1 MTRSEAVDGLGI
13 SQEGSPGS
21 RGQRAAPHTKMAVQG
36 FKGSRAIESEEAEYK
51 GLVRGLLLGCAL
63 PSVML
68 CIFLWNTGVS
78 TNIVSKDVGAP
89 IEVMERMK
97 AIEGL
102 EPKAARKVFFR
113 GANRTVV
120 RDPKNPFNRG
130 KVDNSLAQQRLRA
143 FLNKTKAKSA
153 PMPWDIREARN
164 EKRMSKST
172 PTKGKKGPP
181 LPPHV
186 PPHVQAALS
195 AARGKRV
202 FDASTQG
209 KGFAPGQARTPT
221 AGTKLLTMSRFQK
234 LVDQRCA
241 VLIGFYN
248 SKDAEMSREFSLVWD
263 MVVRS
268 SALKYTGAFV
278 DVATSGGGEIA
289 ANASVIK
296 VEGSKVQKP
305 VGTPSVIA
313 YFVQGAYAEPYAK
326 VVLRDMKEAGP
337 VSGRAGKDSK
347 SGVGRDALA
356 ALRIRHEAIA
366 TLTKKLSGE
375 VERRGLALDAKG
387 CYVKQKSMEEYDK
400 AEKARVKEK
409 EKKKEEKA
417 ATKDAK
423 AKDASKKDS
432 KDSSKDSGKDTKKGD
447 DKDAKKDTKKDDK
460 KDDKGK
466 KDDKKKDD
474 KKVTGQKDAKA
485 KVLTGAVEP

>member
-1 MTRSEAVDGLGI
+1 MG
-13 SQEGSPGS
+13 
-21 RGQRAAPHTKMAVQG
+21 
-36 FKGSRAIESEEAEYK
+36 
-51 GLVRGLLLGCAL
+51 
-63 PSVML
+63 
-68 CIFLWNTGVS
+68 
-78 TNIVSKDVGAP
+78 
-89 IEVMERMK
+89 
-97 AIEGL
+97 
-102 EPKAARKVFFR
+102 
-113 GANRTVV
+113 
-120 RDPKNPFNRG
+120 
-130 KVDNSLAQQRLRA
+130 
-143 FLNKTKAKSA
+143 
-153 PMPWDIREARN
+153 
-164 EKRMSKST
+164 
-172 PTKGKKGPP
+172 
-181 LPPHV
+181 
-186 PPHVQAALS
+186 
-195 AARGKRV
+195 
-202 FDASTQG
+202 
-209 KGFAPGQARTPT
+209 

-234 LVDQRCA
+234 LTDQKCA
-241 VLIGFYN
+241 VLVGFYN

-296 VEGSKVQKP
+296 VEGSTVKKP
-305 VGTPSVIA
+305 IGTPSVIA

-366 TLTKKLSGE
+366 ALTKKLSGE

-387 CYVKQKSMEEYDK
+387 CYLKQKSADEYDK
-400 AEKARVKEK
+400 AEKARAKEK

-417 ATKDAK
+417 AKDK
-423 AKDASKKDS
+423 SKES
-432 KDSSKDSGKDTKKGD
+432 KDSSKKGD
-447 DKDAKKDTKKDDK
+447 DKGKDGSKDAK

-485 KVLTGAVEP
+485 K

>member
-1 MTRSEAVDGLGI
+1 
-13 SQEGSPGS
+13 
-21 RGQRAAPHTKMAVQG
+21 
-36 FKGSRAIESEEAEYK
+36 
-51 GLVRGLLLGCAL
+51 
-63 PSVML
+63 
-68 CIFLWNTGVS
+68 
-78 TNIVSKDVGAP
+78 
-89 IEVMERMK
+89 
-97 AIEGL
+97 
-102 EPKAARKVFFR
+102 
-113 GANRTVV
+113 
-120 RDPKNPFNRG
+120 
-130 KVDNSLAQQRLRA
+130 
-143 FLNKTKAKSA
+143 
-153 PMPWDIREARN
+153 
-164 EKRMSKST
+164 
-172 PTKGKKGPP
+172 
-181 LPPHV
+181 
-186 PPHVQAALS
+186 
-195 AARGKRV
+195 
-202 FDASTQG
+202 
-209 KGFAPGQARTPT
+209 
-221 AGTKLLTMSRFQK
+221 MSRFQK
-234 LVDQRCA
+234 LIDQRCA

-296 VEGSKVQKP
+296 VEGSKVTKP

-400 AEKARVKEK
+400 AEKARAKEK

-423 AKDASKKDS
+423 DASKDS
-432 KDSSKDSGKDTKKGD
+432 KKGESKD
-447 DKDAKKDTKKDDK
+447 AKKDDK

-466 KDDKKKDD
+466 KDDKKSD
-474 KKVTGQKDAKA
+474 KKVNSEKDAKA

>member
-1 MTRSEAVDGLGI
+1 M
-13 SQEGSPGS
+13 
-21 RGQRAAPHTKMAVQG
+21 
-36 FKGSRAIESEEAEYK
+36 
-51 GLVRGLLLGCAL
+51 
-63 PSVML
+63 
-68 CIFLWNTGVS
+68 
-78 TNIVSKDVGAP
+78 
-89 IEVMERMK
+89 
-97 AIEGL
+97 
-102 EPKAARKVFFR
+102 
-113 GANRTVV
+113 
-120 RDPKNPFNRG
+120 
-130 KVDNSLAQQRLRA
+130 
-143 FLNKTKAKSA
+143 
-153 PMPWDIREARN
+153 
-164 EKRMSKST
+164 
-172 PTKGKKGPP
+172 
-181 LPPHV
+181 
-186 PPHVQAALS
+186 
-195 AARGKRV
+195 
-202 FDASTQG
+202 
-209 KGFAPGQARTPT
+209 
-221 AGTKLLTMSRFQK
+221 TMSRFQK

-466 KDDKKKDD
+466 KDDKKSD
-474 KKVTGQKDAKA
+474 KKVNSEKDAKA

>member
-1 MTRSEAVDGLGI
+1 
-13 SQEGSPGS
+13 
-21 RGQRAAPHTKMAVQG
+21 MA
-36 FKGSRAIESEEAEYK
+36 
-51 GLVRGLLLGCAL
+51 
-63 PSVML
+63 
-68 CIFLWNTGVS
+68 
-78 TNIVSKDVGAP
+78 
-89 IEVMERMK
+89 
-97 AIEGL
+97 
-102 EPKAARKVFFR
+102 
-113 GANRTVV
+113 
-120 RDPKNPFNRG
+120 
-130 KVDNSLAQQRLRA
+130 
-143 FLNKTKAKSA
+143 
-153 PMPWDIREARN
+153 
-164 EKRMSKST
+164 
-172 PTKGKKGPP
+172 
-181 LPPHV
+181 
-186 PPHVQAALS
+186 
-195 AARGKRV
+195 
-202 FDASTQG
+202 
-209 KGFAPGQARTPT
+209 
-221 AGTKLLTMSRFQK
+221 RFQK

-296 VEGSKVQKP
+296 VEGSKVTKP

-400 AEKARVKEK
+400 AEKARAKEK

-423 AKDASKKDS
+423 DASKKGDKDSKDKSKDS
-432 KDSSKDSGKDTKKGD
+432 KDSSKD
-447 DKDAKKDTKKDDK
+447 TKKDDK
-460 KDDKGK
+460 KGNDKDKKSDDKGK

-474 KKVTGQKDAKA
+474 KVNSQKDAKA

>member
-1 MTRSEAVDGLGI
+1 MAFMRSMT
-13 SQEGSPGS
+13 
-21 RGQRAAPHTKMAVQG
+21 
-36 FKGSRAIESEEAEYK
+36 
-51 GLVRGLLLGCAL
+51 LLGCAL
-63 PSVML
+63 PAVML
-68 CIFLWNTGVS
+68 RVFLWDTGVS

-120 RDPKNPFNRG
+120 RDPTNPFQRG

-143 FLNKTKAKSA
+143 FLNKTKQKSA

-172 PTKGKKGPP
+172 PAKKSSKAP

-209 KGFAPGQARTPT
+209 KGFAPGSVRTPT

-234 LVDQRCA
+234 LIDQKCA
-241 VLIGFYN
+241 VLVGFYN
-248 SKDAEMSREFSLVWD
+248 SKDAEMSKEFSLVWD

-305 VGTPSVIA
+305 IGTPSVIA

-400 AEKARVKEK
+400 AEKARAKEK

-423 AKDASKKDS
+423 DASKKGDKDSKDKSKDS
-432 KDSSKDSGKDTKKGD
+432 KDSSKDKDAKKGD
-447 DKDAKKDTKKDDK
+447 DKDKKS
-460 KDDKGK
+460 DDKGK

>member
-1 MTRSEAVDGLGI
+1 M
-13 SQEGSPGS
+13 
-21 RGQRAAPHTKMAVQG
+21 
-36 FKGSRAIESEEAEYK
+36 
-51 GLVRGLLLGCAL
+51 
-63 PSVML
+63 
-68 CIFLWNTGVS
+68 
-78 TNIVSKDVGAP
+78 
-89 IEVMERMK
+89 
-97 AIEGL
+97 
-102 EPKAARKVFFR
+102 
-113 GANRTVV
+113 
-120 RDPKNPFNRG
+120 
-130 KVDNSLAQQRLRA
+130 
-143 FLNKTKAKSA
+143 
-153 PMPWDIREARN
+153 
-164 EKRMSKST
+164 
-172 PTKGKKGPP
+172 
-181 LPPHV
+181 PPHV

-234 LVDQRCA
+234 LIDQRCA

-296 VEGSKVQKP
+296 VEGSKVTKP

-400 AEKARVKEK
+400 AEKARAKEK

-423 AKDASKKDS
+423 DASKKGDKDS
-432 KDSSKDSGKDTKKGD
+432 KDKSKDSKKGDDKDKKDSSKDSGKD
-447 DKDAKKDTKKDDK
+447 AKKDDK
-460 KDDKGK
+460 KDDKG
-466 KDDKKKDD
+466 KKDD

>member
-1 MTRSEAVDGLGI
+1 M
-13 SQEGSPGS
+13 
-21 RGQRAAPHTKMAVQG
+21 
-36 FKGSRAIESEEAEYK
+36 
-51 GLVRGLLLGCAL
+51 
-63 PSVML
+63 
-68 CIFLWNTGVS
+68 
-78 TNIVSKDVGAP
+78 
-89 IEVMERMK
+89 
-97 AIEGL
+97 
-102 EPKAARKVFFR
+102 
-113 GANRTVV
+113 
-120 RDPKNPFNRG
+120 
-130 KVDNSLAQQRLRA
+130 
-143 FLNKTKAKSA
+143 
-153 PMPWDIREARN
+153 
-164 EKRMSKST
+164 
-172 PTKGKKGPP
+172 
-181 LPPHV
+181 
-186 PPHVQAALS
+186 
-195 AARGKRV
+195 
-202 FDASTQG
+202 
-209 KGFAPGQARTPT
+209 
-221 AGTKLLTMSRFQK
+221 TMSRFQK
-234 LVDQRCA
+234 LIDQRCA

>member
-1 MTRSEAVDGLGI
+1 MG
-13 SQEGSPGS
+13 
-21 RGQRAAPHTKMAVQG
+21 
-36 FKGSRAIESEEAEYK
+36 
-51 GLVRGLLLGCAL
+51 
-63 PSVML
+63 
-68 CIFLWNTGVS
+68 
-78 TNIVSKDVGAP
+78 
-89 IEVMERMK
+89 
-97 AIEGL
+97 
-102 EPKAARKVFFR
+102 
-113 GANRTVV
+113 
-120 RDPKNPFNRG
+120 
-130 KVDNSLAQQRLRA
+130 
-143 FLNKTKAKSA
+143 
-153 PMPWDIREARN
+153 
-164 EKRMSKST
+164 MSKST
-172 PTKGKKGPP
+172 PSKKSSKAP

-296 VEGSKVQKP
+296 VEGSTVEKP
-305 VGTPSVIA
+305 IGTPSVIA

-337 VSGRAGKDSK
+337 VSGRAGKESK

-366 TLTKKLSGE
+366 ALTKKLSGE

-387 CYVKQKSMEEYDK
+387 CYLKQKSAEEYDK

-409 EKKKEEKA
+409 EKKKEK
-417 ATKDAK
+417 KD
-423 AKDASKKDS
+423 SKSKDS
-432 KDSSKDSGKDTKKGD
+432 KDSSKKDDKGKDGS
-447 DKDAKKDTKKDDK
+447 KDAKKDNKKS
-460 KDDKGK
+460 
-466 KDDKKKDD
+466 D
-474 KKVTGQKDAKA
+474 KKVNSEKDAKA